1 MTTYASER
9 RDGAGIPAILGELR
23 ELTEPAIRDAVSN
36 LNPELVRV
44 ESYHRGWSTI
54 DGQPSNRATGKALRS
69 ALAVLSARTVR
80 GPDHLAAAAA
90 AAVELVHDF
99 SLLHDD
105 VMDGDTHRRHQPTAW
120 VVFGAGAAIVS
131 GDALLA
137 LAIEVVLESGS
148 PRTLDAV
155 RLLNGS
161 VRELIEGQAMD
172 LEFEHRRD
180 VTLAECERM
189 AAGKTAALLECASS
203 LGALLCGAS
212 DAEVACLRRFGREL
226 GMAFQLVDDAL
237 GIWGD
242 SHATGKPV
250 LSDLR
255 ARKKTLPITVA
266 LRSDAAGLTDF
277 RALMATDAS
286 ETVPEEIFESAA
298 RELRDAGY
306 HDWVINEAQRRL
318 QLAENLLDSLDAPQ
332 TVKADLVELAR
343 FVVTRDL

>member
-1 MTTYASER
+1 MTTFAAGR
-9 RDGAGIPAILGELR
+9 RDGAGVPAILGELR
-23 ELTEPAIRDAVSN
+23 ELTEPAIRAAVSR
-36 LNPELVRV
+36 LNPGLVRV

-54 DGQPSNRATGKALRS
+54 DGQPSNGASGKALRS

-131 GDALLA
+131 GDALFA
-137 LAIEVVLESGS
+137 LAIELILESGS

-161 VRELIEGQAMD
+161 VRELIEGQALD
-172 LEFEHRRD
+172 LEFEHRTD

-203 LGALLCGAS
+203 LGALLCGAG
-212 DAEVACLRRFGREL
+212 DEDVECLRRFGREL

-242 SHATGKPV
+242 TRTTGKPV

-266 LRSDAAGLTDF
+266 LRSDAPGLTDF
-277 RALMATDAS
+277 RALMSSDPGEA
-286 ETVPEEIFESAA
+286 VPEAMFDTAA
-298 RELRDAGY
+298 RELREAGY
-306 HDWVINEAQRRL
+306 HDWVINEARRRL
-318 QLAENLLDSLDAPQ
+318 ALAEKLLEGLDAPQ
-332 TVKADLVELAR
+332 EVKADLVALAR